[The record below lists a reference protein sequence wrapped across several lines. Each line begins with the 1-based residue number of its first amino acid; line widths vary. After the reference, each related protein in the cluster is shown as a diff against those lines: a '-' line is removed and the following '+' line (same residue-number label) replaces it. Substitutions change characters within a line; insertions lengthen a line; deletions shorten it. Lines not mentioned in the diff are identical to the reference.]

1 MDKALSKRYTG
12 PDFLKFV
19 CAFLVVGIH
28 TCSILGASKAGYM
41 LFLPITRV
49 AVPLFFM
56 ISGFFYAGLT
66 ERQKLRQLKKLLFLT
81 LFSLCLFLCFEL
93 LRTAAKGEAAAAYF
107 EKFCT
112 GAYWLN
118 FLLFNDPD
126 ISMHLWYLC
135 AMFYV
140 LLILYFAGKY
150 MDIGRLYVLIPV
162 LLLGNFVLGTYAS
175 AVFCWYLHIHFSRNF
190 LFCALPFF
198 LLGHYVRSR
207 RPQVSNRLLIV
218 VLLLSVL
225 GSVAENYVIVSR
237 CRDFNLDL
245 FICTPIF
252 ALSAFL
258 LVLQNEPL
266 FEKKLLR
273 SAAELGRKTSTAVFI
288 MHPMVIILL
297 SDMLPALSSAGGL
310 VTVPLVFILCVGI
323 ALLIEKINQTRR
335 LK

>member
-1 MDKALSKRYTG
+1 MNKTIAQRYTG
-12 PDFLKFV
+12 PDFLKFI

-28 TCSILGASKAGYM
+28 SCSIMGASPAGRM
-41 LFLPITRV
+41 IFLPITRV

-56 ISGFFYAGLT
+56 ISGFFYADFSA
-66 ERQKLRQLKKLLFLT
+66 RAKLRQLKKLLLLT
-81 LFSLCLFLCFEL
+81 VFSLCLFLGFEL
-93 LRTAAKGEAAAAYF
+93 VQHAAEVGAIAGYF
-107 EKFCT
+107 EKFVT
-112 GAYWLN
+112 GTYWRD

-135 AMFYV
+135 ALFYV
-140 LLILYFAGKY
+140 LLILYFVGRY
-150 MDIGRLYVLIPV
+150 MDLKRLYVLIPL
-162 LLLGNFVLGTYAS
+162 LLLGNLILGTYAS

-198 LLGHYVRSR
+198 LLGHYVHSR
-207 RPQVSNRLLIV
+207 RLQFSNRFLIA

-245 FICTPIF
+245 FICTPFF

-258 LVLQNEPL
+258 LVLQNEAK
-266 FEKKLLR
+266 FTGKLL
-273 SAAELGRKTSTAVFI
+273 SAAASLGRKTSTAVFI

-297 SDMLPALSSAGGL
+297 SDMLPAFGSVGWPIA
-310 VTVPLVFILCVGI
+310 TPLVFILCVGI
-323 ALLIEKINQTRR
+323 ALLIEK
-335 LK
+335 